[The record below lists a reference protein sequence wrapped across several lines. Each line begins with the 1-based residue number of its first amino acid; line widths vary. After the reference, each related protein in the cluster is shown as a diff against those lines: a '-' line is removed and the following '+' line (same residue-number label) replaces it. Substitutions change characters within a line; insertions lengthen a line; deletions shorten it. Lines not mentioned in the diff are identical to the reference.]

1 VPDCPLKSPFQ
12 QYPKEQ
18 DMYITKLLLLVLGM
32 ASLTA
37 HAQWGNAYTEREGRW
52 ESTLGVYL
60 TGPETAEGTNASS
73 VDIDTGFGVGFGAAY
88 NFTQHLAI
96 RFDGAWSRADY
107 DAVLDTDAEGLV
119 DINHR
124 LTAFTGQINGV
135 WNIFDAALTP
145 YLQAGFGWTYIDSN
159 VSDGSPVTGCW
170 WDPWW
175 GYICSNF
182 YETYDETNFS
192 WNAGAGLRYEFNSSM
207 FLRGGWERLNIDAGD
222 GADPSFDAFR
232 LEFGWMF

>member
-1 VPDCPLKSPFQ
+1 
-12 QYPKEQ
+12 
-18 DMYITKLLLLVLGM
+18 LL
-32 ASLTA
+32 
-37 HAQWGNAYTEREGRW
+37 NTE
-52 ESTLGVYL
+52 S
-60 TGPETAEGTNASS
+60 
-73 VDIDTGFGVGFGAAY
+73 
-88 NFTQHLAI
+88 
-96 RFDGAWSRADY
+96 
-107 DAVLDTDAEGLV
+107 EGLV

-124 LTAFTGQINGV
+124 LTAFTGQVNGV
-135 WNIFDAALTP
+135 WNVFDAALTP

-192 WNAGAGLRYEFNSSM
+192 WNAGAGLRYEFDSSM
-207 FLRGGWERLNIDAGD
+207 FIRGGWERLNIDGGD
-222 GADPSFDAFR
+222 GVDPGFDAFR

>member
-1 VPDCPLKSPFQ
+1 
-12 QYPKEQ
+12 
-18 DMYITKLLLLVLGM
+18 MNTKKALLLIL
-32 ASLTA
+32 SLFSVAA
-37 HAQWGNAYTEREGRW
+37 HAQWGNGYSDREGRW
-52 ESTLGVYL
+52 ESTLGLYS
-60 TGPETAEGTNASS
+60 TGPEDAAGTNGSS
-73 VDIDTGFGVGFGAAY
+73 VDIDTGFGLGFSAAY

-107 DAVLDTDAEGLV
+107 DAVLNTESEGLV

-124 LTAFTGQINGV
+124 LTAFTGQVNGV
-135 WNIFDAALTP
+135 WNVFDAALTP

-175 GYICSNF
+175 GYVCSNF

-192 WNAGAGLRYEFNSSM
+192 WNAGVGLRYEFDSSM
-207 FLRGGWERLNIDAGD
+207 FIRGGWERLNIDGGD
-222 GADPSFDAFR
+222 GVDPGFDAFR